1 MHTPTFTMNRSLFL
15 RQRWTLVYGA
25 DLQSTAVW
33 SCVAKSRWYT
43 VGSRGHAR
51 GGAQQTQLARYAN
64 KFHKPG
70 ARPCMHKCIGNKHG
84 IATVN
89 IALSESQDS
98 YFERNEVPTRLGG
111 WLHLLHRTALTLPLA
126 PHIFFVTL
134 STPRLNTQ
142 AADQY
147 KLDPAPSKNL
157 IHDWQISPVF
167 NSLSL
172 VPLFTL
178 YNPSDYTYL
187 L

>member
-1 MHTPTFTMNRSLFL
+1 MSRSLFL

-25 DLQSTAVW
+25 DLQLTAVW

-70 ARPCMHKCIGNKHG
+70 ARPCLHKCIGNKHG
-84 IATVN
+84 IATVD

-111 WLHLLHRTALTLPLA
+111 GCIYCIAQHSRFHLLHT
-126 PHIFFVTL
+126 F
-134 STPRLNTQ
+134 
-142 AADQY
+142 
-147 KLDPAPSKNL
+147 
-157 IHDWQISPVF
+157 
-167 NSLSL
+167 SL
-172 VPLFTL
+172 
-178 YNPSDYTYL
+178 
-187 L
+187 